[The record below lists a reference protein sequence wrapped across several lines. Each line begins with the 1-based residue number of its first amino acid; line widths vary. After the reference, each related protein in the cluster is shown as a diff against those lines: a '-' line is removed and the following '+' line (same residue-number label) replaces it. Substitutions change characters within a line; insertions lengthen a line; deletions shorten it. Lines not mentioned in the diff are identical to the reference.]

1 MNASY
6 SGMAVSGRAAFVK
19 LGRLPLAAV
28 AVERELRH
36 DEQAAA
42 DIRERAV
49 HFVVFVREYT
59 HFNRFIGQINRIVHG
74 ITVCD
79 AEQDK
84 EALSD
89 LSVNPAVDR
98 HRGVRDALNQSR
110 IVFPLFVVSFEF
122 NLLFFCFGI
131 GVPNLGWGSKGETP
145 MVSTLLGL
153 PFPFWETLSADGR
166 LRKQERNGR
175 GFFLPHGI
183 HLFAFRIPYCYI
195 QLGSTLG
202 AA

>member
-1 MNASY
+1 MMTECFIQRDGGLRTGSVREAR
-6 SGMAVSGRAAFVK
+6 AVA
-19 LGRLPLAAV
+19 LAAV
-28 AVERELRH
+28 TVERELRH

-42 DIRERAV
+42 NIRERAV

-98 HRGVRDALNQSR
+98 HRRVGDSLYQRPHSY
-110 IVFPLFVVSFEF
+110 
-122 NLLFFCFGI
+122 
-131 GVPNLGWGSKGETP
+131 
-145 MVSTLLGL
+145 
-153 PFPFWETLSADGR
+153 
-166 LRKQERNGR
+166 
-175 GFFLPHGI
+175 FLI
-183 HLFAFRIPYCYI
+183 
-195 QLGSTLG
+195 S
-202 AA
+202 